1 MEKKGGIDM
10 SQKLLKRMICFLLS
24 VILFCGFGVSLYAE
38 DISARRQRAID
49 FLLGAGWTIAEID
62 DLLSDKVLLEF
73 AEAKAVVSSD
83 KKYYRVT
90 EEDSIAITEEECKNA
105 INANKNIEKGIS
117 SYSGGDT
124 IIDDITTTDGYL
136 TYYVEVYSFGG
147 GEYMISGRYE
157 WLKVPLNTKIDVFS
171 VSHDY
176 QLTQLGNSDDVYYV
190 YKADYAITPGN
201 YITTEINTPDEMY
214 ISIHNGTAVKQKL
227 LGATDY
233 ICSNHRGYLQYR
245 ACSNNTGATM
255 FAVSAEYL
263 HQQGM
268 FSVSPSLSFD
278 GMSVGVNYSTFF
290 KRMSPN
296 PYLSFSADF

>member
-1 MEKKGGIDM
+1 MGKWRIIMKKFF
-10 SQKLLKRMICFLLS
+10 KYTVCFLLS
-24 VILFCGFGVSLYAE
+24 IAFVCGISLSVYAE
-38 DISARRQRAID
+38 NISIRRQRAIS
-49 FLLGAGWTIAEID
+49 FLLNAGWTSNEIN
-62 DLLSDKVLLEF
+62 DLLSDKALLEF
-73 AEAKAVVSSD
+73 AEAKSVVSSD
-83 KKYYRVT
+83 QKYFRIT
-90 EEDSIAITEEECKNA
+90 EEDSIVITEEECKNA
-105 INANKNIEKGIS
+105 INTIENAEKGVS
-117 SYSGGDT
+117 VCAGGDT

-157 WLKVPLNTKIDVFS
+157 WLKAPLNTKIDVFS

-176 QLTQLGNSDDVYYV
+176 QLTQLGNAADVYYV

-201 YITTEINTPDEMY
+201 YITTEISTPDEMY

-227 LGATDY
+227 LGATDIIY
-233 ICSNHRGYLQYR
+233 SNHRGYLQYR

-278 GMSVGVNYSTFF
+278 GMSVGVSYSTFF

-296 PYLSFSADF
+296 PYLSFNADF